1 MSRASH
7 QIGFTLAPAN
17 PGLRL
22 HHIDFVRLESARVL
36 VIVVATGGQ
45 ITHKVID
52 TTEPCSPAML
62 SQAANYINAEF
73 AGLSL
78 QEARTAIVARMREER
93 SVYDALMARAL
104 MLAQNGLADVTPE
117 GTFHLQGASFIV
129 DELTGADVNREQTI
143 ETLRALFRMIEEKHR
158 FVDLITR
165 SIEAVGLTVV
175 IGSEHLSPDLHPFS
189 VVASTFRDGDRSG
202 TVGVIGPT
210 RMRYQRAITVVDSVS
225 RTVTRLLE
233 GQ

>member
-1 MSRASH
+1 LTA
-7 QIGFTLAPAN
+7 AN
-17 PGLRL
+17 PSLRL
-22 HHIDFVRLESARVL
+22 HHIDFVSLEGTRVL

-52 TTEPCSPAML
+52 TDQRCAPAVL
-62 SQAANYINAEF
+62 SQAANYINSEF
-73 AGLSL
+73 AGLTL

-93 SVYDALMARAL
+93 SLYDALMARAL

-117 GTFHLQGASFIV
+117 ASFHLQGASFIV
-129 DELTGADVNREQTI
+129 EELAGGASNREQTI

-158 FVDLITR
+158 FVELLTR
-165 SIEAVGLTVV
+165 SIEAGGLTVV
-175 IGSEHLSPDLHPFS
+175 IGSEHASPDLHPFS
-189 VVASTFRDGDRSG
+189 LVTATFQDGDRSG

-210 RMRYQRAITVVDSVS
+210 RMRYHRAITVVDSIS